1 MAVKGKVLAIV
12 IGGSADLD
20 FKELFSGKPLA
31 EIMQPGNCL
40 YLKSYEQL
48 DRLLSPARMDL
59 LRYLMAS
66 QSGEKPKSVSEIAK
80 ALKRHQE
87 AVSRDINYLKAR
99 GLVALKR
106 FKQTVYAMPA
116 FSEIKIRIC

>member
-1 MAVKGKVLAIV
+1 MAIV

-20 FKELFSGKPLA
+20 LKELFSGKPLA

-40 YLKSYEQL
+40 YLESYEQL

-66 QSGEKPKSVSEIAK
+66 QSGEKPKSVSEIAR

-87 AVSRDINYLKAR
+87 AVSRDVNYLKAR

-106 FKQTVYAMPA
+106 VKQTVYAMPA
-116 FSEIKIRIC
+116 FSEIEIRIC